1 MQIVKEVKRSIEYYI
16 KGYDEILDQ
25 MSMDITIQGIVIDPS
40 NEKFVR
46 KNLESVH
53 KSRED
58 VMNVYFATTEGVF
71 YLEPYVKMQGY
82 NPLEKEWYKK
92 AIEKNGE
99 VAWTGPYEDSVTGK
113 KILTASRSVY
123 TSNTNELVG
132 VFGVDIP
139 MDTLSNNINNIK
151 IGEYGYVFLLY
162 DDGKVLTHK
171 DTDLLDKKA
180 PVPEIIE
187 AIGNKDED
195 IVVYEFTNSENKI
208 DEKFSAYVTIEKLG
222 WNVLASM
229 TFDEIDDEIKALGKG
244 AFFYGFIGLIAAVIV
259 GWLFAHS
266 LVKPINRL
274 SKDLTILGEGD
285 FSKRSNISVKNE
297 IGSMAKQFNNM
308 AEQVSGLIKK
318 IRIASGEVSE
328 ASEVL
333 ASTTEETNASAEAVT
348 NAVEEIAKGASEQAG
363 QAENAK
369 ILATEFADKL
379 EELSTTSNTMIRSTD
394 EIGEINEKSIIVIE
408 NLMNKNIENSNS
420 IIKIEKVIK
429 GLDSKTKN
437 INNIIETITSIA
449 EQTNLLALNASI
461 EAARAGD
468 AGRGFAVVAEE
479 IRKLA
484 EGSNDA
490 AKEIN
495 DIVNDIQIES
505 GNTVKVMEEVKNIS
519 NNQNQAVMVVNDSFN
534 GINQSIRAITDNIV
548 GINEF
553 INKLN
558 GDKDEILMAVQNI
571 SAISQETA
579 AASEEVN
586 ASMEQQLCAIEDVR
600 GSAEKLSQTAEE
612 LEKNIDKFK
621 I

>member
-1 MQIVKEVKRSIEYYI
+1 
-16 KGYDEILDQ
+16 
-25 MSMDITIQGIVIDPS
+25 
-40 NEKFVR
+40 
-46 KNLESVH
+46 
-53 KSRED
+53 
-58 VMNVYFATTEGVF
+58 
-71 YLEPYVKMQGY
+71 
-82 NPLEKEWYKK
+82 
-92 AIEKNGE
+92 
-99 VAWTGPYEDSVTGK
+99 
-113 KILTASRSVY
+113 
-123 TSNTNELVG
+123 
-132 VFGVDIP
+132 
-139 MDTLSNNINNIK
+139 
-151 IGEYGYVFLLY
+151 
-162 DDGKVLTHK
+162 
-171 DTDLLDKKA
+171 
-180 PVPEIIE
+180 
-187 AIGNKDED
+187 
-195 IVVYEFTNSENKI
+195 
-208 DEKFSAYVTIEKLG
+208 
-222 WNVLASM
+222 M
-229 TFDEIDDEIKALGKG
+229 TFDEIDNDVKELRNVS
-244 AFFYGFIGLIAAVIV
+244 FYYGFIAVIIIIIV
-259 GWLFAHS
+259 GFLFANS

-274 SKDLTILGEGD
+274 SKDITIISKGD
-285 FSKRSNISVKNE
+285 FSKRSNISAKNE
-297 IGSMAKQFNNM
+297 IGIMAKEFNNM

-363 QAENAK
+363 QAENAA
-369 ILATEFADKL
+369 LMATEFDDKL
-379 EELSTTSNTMIRSTD
+379 EELSTTSNTIVRATF

-408 NLMNKNIENSNS
+408 DLINKNIENSNS
-420 IIKIEKVIK
+420 INKIERVIK

-437 INNIIETITSIA
+437 INNIIETISSLA
-449 EQTNLLALNASI
+449 DQTNLLALNASI
-461 EAARAGD
+461 EAARAGE

-495 DIVNDIQIES
+495 DIVNDIQVES
-505 GNTVKVMEEVKNIS
+505 GNTVKVMEEVKTIS
-519 NNQNQAVMVVNDSFN
+519 DNQNQAVMLVSDSFN
-534 GINQSIRAITDNIV
+534 GINKSIISITDNIV

-558 GDKDEILMAVQNI
+558 GDKDEILMAVQSI

-600 GSAEKLSQTAEE
+600 GSAEKLSETALE